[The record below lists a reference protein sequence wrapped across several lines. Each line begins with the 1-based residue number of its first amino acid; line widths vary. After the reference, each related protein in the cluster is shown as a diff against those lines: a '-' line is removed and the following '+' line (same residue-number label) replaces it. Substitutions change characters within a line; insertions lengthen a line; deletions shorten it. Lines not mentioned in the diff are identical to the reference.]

1 MNDITEY
8 RRLKFFEALRFVL
21 ALAVCLG
28 AIALLAFCHGCA
40 APPALPEG
48 SYDFVTN
55 SIQRAVTQ
63 LEKTRERDA
72 NDDSPSSPSSS
83 VSSSTGE
90 HEENGEGAQASSD
103 SPSSPSS
110 PVVLD
115 FRYGGFKGDK
125 AAEDPAT
132 QIKGFKFSSSGM
144 GYSWAK
150 GDLSNWGLART
161 DAGALACAFYE
172 DPATGR
178 WIGGKFDWISTSRT
192 TRSWENI
199 RGHYNGWD
207 PDAFFAAKKHAF
219 CIVSRDGKRRT
230 NLITD

>member
-115 FRYGGFKGDK
+115 FRYGGFDGSK
-125 AAEDPAT
+125 AVEDFST
-132 QIKGFKFSSSGM
+132 QIEFFQFSSAGM
-144 GYSWAK
+144 SYQWASSS
-150 GDLSNWGLART
+150 LRPWGLNDT
-161 DAGALACAFYE
+161 DAGALACAFYW
-172 DPATGR
+172 DGSR

-207 PDAFFAAKKHAF
+207 PDAFFSAKKHAF

-230 NLITD
+230 NLLTD

>member
-1 MNDITEY
+1 MNDISEY

-40 APPALPEG
+40 APGQLPEG
-48 SYDFVTN
+48 SYDFITN

-72 NDDSPSSPSSS
+72 AAEDPATT
-83 VSSSTGE
+83 STTE
-90 HEENGEGAQASSD
+90 HTEHTEGAQASSD

-115 FRYGGFKGDK
+115 FRYGGFKGGGSV
-125 AAEDPAT
+125 EDPAT
-132 QIKGFKFSSSGM
+132 QIKGFRFSSSGM
-144 GYSWAK
+144 SYSWAK
-150 GDLSNWGLART
+150 GDLGNWGLART

-192 TRSWENI
+192 TRTWENV
-199 RGHYNGWD
+199 RDRYNGWD
-207 PDAFFAAKKHAF
+207 PDAFFSAQRHAF
-219 CIVSRDGKRRT
+219 CIVSADGRKRT
-230 NLITD
+230 NLVTD